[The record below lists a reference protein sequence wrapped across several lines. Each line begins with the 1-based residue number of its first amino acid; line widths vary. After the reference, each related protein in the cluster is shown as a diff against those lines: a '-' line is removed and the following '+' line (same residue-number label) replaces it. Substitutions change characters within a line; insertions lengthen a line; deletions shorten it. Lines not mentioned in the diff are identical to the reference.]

1 MKQNL
6 IDKSCFLYE
15 TKYNDL
21 FSEIPR
27 NYLNL
32 IFRTIL
38 SIHLI
43 IKNPVATFLVRAIVI
58 GLTLKVQL
66 RNTFFLKFA

>member
-32 IFRTIL
+32 IFQTIL